1 MPKPRAGLFPK
12 QARRNNESLIMKTK
26 FALLALCLCASVA
39 ILFTGCKT
47 TGTLTPQSI
56 QNKAKGIAYL
66 VTAESLLQHPEWKE
80 YFQVASLEF
89 ATLGA
94 STNVGLPQ
102 ITQIISELPVKQ
114 LKGERAQIYLTVG
127 TMFLQDDLGEVGV
140 SNPAEL
146 MRAAQGIHEGIDLA
160 VNLTK

>member
-1 MPKPRAGLFPK
+1 
-12 QARRNNESLIMKTK
+12 MKTK
-26 FALLALCLCASVA
+26 IFSLALGGLLSFG
-39 ILFTGCKT
+39 LLGCKT
-47 TGTLTPQSI
+47 APTPQSI

-89 ATLGA
+89 ATLGG

-102 ITQIISELPVKQ
+102 ITQIVSELPIKQ
-114 LKGERAQIYLTVG
+114 LKGERAQIYITVG

-140 SNPAEL
+140 SNPEQL

-160 VNLTK
+160 VKLAK